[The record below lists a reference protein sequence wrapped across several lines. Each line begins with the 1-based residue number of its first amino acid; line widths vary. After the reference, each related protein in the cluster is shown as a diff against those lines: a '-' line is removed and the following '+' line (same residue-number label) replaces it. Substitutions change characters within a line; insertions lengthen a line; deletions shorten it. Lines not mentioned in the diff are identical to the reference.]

1 MVMSV
6 ILAVFSIV
14 LTACAAYN
22 LNEHTALTV
31 KDKYWWYITIGYI
44 LGEAFAGAAIHV
56 FLKSFM
62 ETVN

>member
-1 MVMSV
+1 MLVGL
-6 ILAVFSIV
+6 ILLLISAVFV
-14 LTACAAYN
+14 VVAAYT
-22 LNEHTALTV
+22 LNEHTKLTV
-31 KDKYWWYITIGYI
+31 KNEYWWYITIGYI